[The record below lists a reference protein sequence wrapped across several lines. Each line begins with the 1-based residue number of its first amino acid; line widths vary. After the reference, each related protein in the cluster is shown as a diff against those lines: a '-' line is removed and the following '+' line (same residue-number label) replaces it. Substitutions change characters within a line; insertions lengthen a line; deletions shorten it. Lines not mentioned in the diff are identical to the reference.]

1 VSPQSRRRT
10 AILISGGGSNMR
22 ALVEATRARR
32 DHPAEIVQVIANR
45 ADSAGLS
52 WAAEAGLATALVDH
66 RAFDGREAFEAAVD
80 AELRRL
86 DVDLVCCAGFL
97 RVLTPWFIG
106 RWAGQ
111 LINIHPSLL
120 PSFRGLHTHQRAL
133 DEGVKVH
140 GCTVHFVVPE
150 LDAGPIIV
158 QAAVPVLP
166 ADSADALGARVL
178 VAEHRIYP
186 FALDLVASG
195 RARLVEG
202 RAVVDAEAA
211 VDTLINP
218 VAP

>member
-106 RWAGQ
+106 RWAGR